1 MTAQRDRPRLV
12 LQGRVLTPGREL
24 APASLL
30 VEDGRVAWLR
40 PGLRHEPGA
49 VLLTEP
55 GDTVVPGFIDLQVNG
70 FGGRDAQEGADAI
83 VRISLRLPEHG
94 VTGFLPTIISRP
106 LEEVCEFGRA
116 VAGVA
121 GTGARVLG
129 AHVEGPF
136 LNPRYR
142 GAHEERWLLE
152 PTPELVDRLLSA
164 VPRMVTI
171 APELPGG
178 LAAARRLRRAGVLVS
193 AGHTGASY
201 EQGQAAIL
209 AGVRF
214 GTHLFNT
221 MTTMHH
227 RKPGIAAALLSDRRV
242 VIGLVADGVH
252 VHPAVLELVARARG
266 AAGVALTTDDT
277 AAAGMPP
284 GQYRLG
290 GVEIVTD
297 GRTVRRVDGTLAGSA
312 ATMDQLVRMVAGL
325 AGLRRAVAMASTT
338 PARVLGLR
346 GLGRI
351 AEGLPADLAVLDRD
365 LQVRCTVV
373 AGRLVHAR
381 DEGSGAVA
389 ASPGFSG

>member
-1 MTAQRDRPRLV
+1 VTAQRDRPRLV

-30 VEDGRVAWLR
+30 VDDGRVAWVR
-40 PGLRHEPGA
+40 PGLRHEPGTM
-49 VLLTEP
+49 LLTEP

-83 VRISLRLPEHG
+83 GHISLQVPEYG
-94 VTGFLPTIISRP
+94 VTGFLPTMISRP
-106 LEEVCEFGRA
+106 LDEACEFGHA
-116 VAGVA
+116 AAGVV

-129 AHVEGPF
+129 AHIEGPF

-152 PTPELVDRLLSA
+152 PTPERVERLLVA
-164 VPRMVTI
+164 APRMVTL

-178 LAAARRLRRAGVLVS
+178 LEAVRRLRHAGVLVS

-221 MTTMHH
+221 MTSLHH
-227 RKPGIAAALLSDRRV
+227 RKPGIAGALLSDRRV

-266 AAGVALTTDDT
+266 SAGVALTTDQT

-284 GQYRLG
+284 GQYWLG
-290 GVEIVTD
+290 GREVITD
-297 GRTVRRVDGTLAGSA
+297 GRTVRRVDGTIAGSA
-312 ATMDQLVRMVAGL
+312 ATMDQLVRMLAPL
-325 AGLRRAVAMASTT
+325 AGLRRAVAMATTT
-338 PARVLGLR
+338 PARALGLR

-365 LQVRCTVV
+365 LQVRCTLVG
-373 AGRLVHAR
+373 GRLVYAR
-381 DEGSGAVA
+381 EEGAGAVA